1 MANTS
6 TKSMLKSKTVW
17 GGILFALAG
26 LITAIAQLL
35 VGELNTEMFLMS
47 VGTFLKGVW
56 DVYNRF
62 KTTQPITFK

>member
-6 TKSMLKSKTVW
+6 TKSILKSKTVW